1 MAIILNIDTAVET
14 GSVSLAKS
22 GVQLTTIVN
31 DNQKDHASWIQP
43 AIKKLIAEGGF
54 KLKELEGV
62 AVAMGPGSYTGL
74 RVGLATAKGLC
85 FALGI
90 PLIGL
95 STLEVMVQSVISE
108 EAEFYCPL
116 IDARR
121 MEVYTAVFD
130 KSLLQIVKPHAAI
143 IDENSFDTFLQKG
156 KTIFLGNGKNKL
168 RGVLSHANALYSN
181 VMSTSREMVALSEEK
196 FLKKEF
202 QDLAYSEPFY
212 LKEFYSPSR

>member
-1 MAIILNIDTAVET
+1 MAIILNIDTAVDT
-14 GSVSLAKS
+14 GSVTLAK
-22 GVQLTTIVN
+22 GGAQLTTTVN

-43 AIKKLIAEGGF
+43 AIKRLIAEQGF
-54 KLKELEGV
+54 KLGEIEGI
-62 AVAMGPGSYTGL
+62 AVTMGPGSYTGL
-74 RVGLATAKGLC
+74 RVGLATAKGLS

-95 STLEVMVQSVISE
+95 STLEVMVQAPLLE
-108 EAEFYCPL
+108 EADFYCPM

-130 KSLLQIVKPHAAI
+130 KSLLQIVKPYAAI
-143 IDENSFDTFLQKG
+143 IDENSFSTFLQKG

-168 RGVLSHANALYSN
+168 REVLSHTNASYSD
-181 VMSTSREMVALSEEK
+181 VITTSREMVTLSEEK
-196 FLKKEF
+196 FMKKEF